1 MFLHWLPWK
10 YILKRTAKAYGIMDP
25 ISFMARVRR
34 FAQPS
39 EVQEP
44 IELLRAGIIFH
55 ARGLINNKAI
65 QHNLDWVWPYW
76 VERQFN
82 PADPSF
88 IPRGF
93 SFSQVN
99 LTHRNWTA
107 LGLPDCDLYPLV
119 DPRGLVTPFY
129 NGWSLDF
136 WILRQEQSILLPSRL
151 DSVQQNLSLLPE
163 HEIQTLAQDE
173 QSRLQSTARV
183 KRGTDGVQAEIDI
196 QASSMQPG
204 WLVVC
209 LRPYNPEGIQ
219 FIEKVE
225 YLAQEACFLVNSSA
239 AVGLHPAPHRI
250 CFSRYASGDVLHRL
264 NQEQTSSEISCNVGL
279 ATAAAL
285 FPIQKSKLQSQI
297 SLTAPLQ
304 KTVPSKDVRIYPTS
318 WPEAEQGSTRIQLPD
333 QKIEFLFQAA
343 QRTLVLLSSEDLVP
357 GPYTYKRF
365 WFRDACL
372 MLQALLVLG
381 YISRCRKH
389 IQGFLGLQK
398 TSGYFHSQEGEWD
411 SNGQVL
417 WILERFQQL
426 SNQELKPGWG
436 KVIHKAVRWINKK
449 RSLTKD
455 KHTRHF
461 GLLPPGFSAE
471 HFGPNDY
478 YYWDDFWALAGMR
491 SAARLLGKMQGQS
504 PAERIL
510 DQADDLEQNIW
521 QSIEAIPENQARG
534 GIPASPYRR
543 MDSGAIG
550 SLVADYP
557 LQLLSPGHP
566 RIKNTI
572 CSLMQNNFFAGGFFQ
587 DMIHSGINPY
597 LTLDIAQTLL
607 RDSDLRCLDLLYNI
621 AHLASDTGQWPEA
634 IHPKTKGGCMG
645 DGQHGWA
652 AAEWIMLMRN
662 LFVREEGQQ
671 LILGQGV
678 DPEWL
683 KAGQDI
689 LFGPVLT
696 PWGSL
701 SLKIYPRAHNTELHL
716 EKDFF
721 AQPERILVC
730 LPGHKEMEMG
740 MEDKNL
746 CNSPAG

>member
-136 WILRQEQSILLPSRL
+136 WILRQDQSILLPSRL

-163 HEIQTLAQDE
+163 YEIQTLAQDE

-250 CFSRYASGDVLHRL
+250 CFSRYASGDVL
-264 NQEQTSSEISCNVGL
+264 
-279 ATAAAL
+279 
-285 FPIQKSKLQSQI
+285 
-297 SLTAPLQ
+297 
-304 KTVPSKDVRIYPTS
+304 
-318 WPEAEQGSTRIQLPD
+318 
-333 QKIEFLFQAA
+333 
-343 QRTLVLLSSEDLVP
+343 
-357 GPYTYKRF
+357 
-365 WFRDACL
+365 
-372 MLQALLVLG
+372 
-381 YISRCRKH
+381 
-389 IQGFLGLQK
+389 
-398 TSGYFHSQEGEWD
+398 
-411 SNGQVL
+411 
-417 WILERFQQL
+417 
-426 SNQELKPGWG
+426 
-436 KVIHKAVRWINKK
+436 
-449 RSLTKD
+449 
-455 KHTRHF
+455 
-461 GLLPPGFSAE
+461 
-471 HFGPNDY
+471 
-478 YYWDDFWALAGMR
+478 
-491 SAARLLGKMQGQS
+491 
-504 PAERIL
+504 
-510 DQADDLEQNIW
+510 
-521 QSIEAIPENQARG
+521 
-534 GIPASPYRR
+534 
-543 MDSGAIG
+543 
-550 SLVADYP
+550 
-557 LQLLSPGHP
+557 
-566 RIKNTI
+566 
-572 CSLMQNNFFAGGFFQ
+572 
-587 DMIHSGINPY
+587 
-597 LTLDIAQTLL
+597 
-607 RDSDLRCLDLLYNI
+607 
-621 AHLASDTGQWPEA
+621 
-634 IHPKTKGGCMG
+634 
-645 DGQHGWA
+645 
-652 AAEWIMLMRN
+652 
-662 LFVREEGQQ
+662 
-671 LILGQGV
+671 
-678 DPEWL
+678 
-683 KAGQDI
+683 
-689 LFGPVLT
+689 
-696 PWGSL
+696 
-701 SLKIYPRAHNTELHL
+701 
-716 EKDFF
+716 
-721 AQPERILVC
+721 
-730 LPGHKEMEMG
+730 
-740 MEDKNL
+740 
-746 CNSPAG
+746 